1 MLEPLTYQ
9 EMLRTLG
16 NLLDEC
22 KCENAMIR
30 VSPQGAE
37 VVAAGW
43 NREREMTAEALRRH
57 SSIQRG
63 WRTQRYSPMI
73 RPESL
78 RWRLRAVGAELDVVG
93 CGSCVI
99 TVDPDQVRVQSGDK
113 YDRTFSSASLKRR
126 AMLAQHLRGQVGANG
141 PGILPQITQSQDVA

>member
-16 NLLDEC
+16 TLLDEC
-22 KCENAMIR
+22 KCENAVIR
-30 VSPQGAE
+30 LSQQGAE
-37 VVAAGW
+37 IVATGW
-43 NREREMTAEALRRH
+43 NREREMTADALRRH

-63 WRTQRYSPMI
+63 WRAQRFTAMP
-73 RPESL
+73 RPETL

-99 TVDPDQVRVQSGDK
+99 TVDPDQVRVQSGDQ
-113 YDRTFSSASLKRR
+113 YDRTFSSESLKRR
-126 AMLAQHLRGQVGANG
+126 AMLALHLRGQLGADRS
-141 PGILPQITQSQDVA
+141 GIFPQSTQSQDVA